1 MEYSNTN
8 YFFDVIGFI
17 IPILALIY
25 WTRNEPDGIWVFLKE
40 IHENNLKDYEMDKEL
55 EEQERFEI
63 AIQDQRGAISLA
75 EKKAQAKGKAEGKAE
90 GIESVAINLLQT
102 GMAIEQVATVTGLS
116 HEQLTKLK
124 NQQKLIFF

>member
-25 WTRNEPDGIWVFLKE
+25 WTRKESDGIWIFLKE

-55 EEQERFEI
+55 EEQEN
-63 AIQDQRGAISLA
+63 S
-75 EKKAQAKGKAEGKAE
+75 
-90 GIESVAINLLQT
+90 
-102 GMAIEQVATVTGLS
+102 
-116 HEQLTKLK
+116 
-124 NQQKLIFF
+124 